1 MPEGFEFPFTQQLW
15 LPLQIDIDALGRSD
29 GPNMFMVGRLSDGV
43 TMAQAQGDL
52 DRIMRALGEE
62 YPETNEGMTMIMG
75 LFVREL
81 IGYQITPFLFT
92 MLGAVSLVLVIACA
106 NVANLLLARASLR
119 SKEVAV
125 CSALGASRARVF
137 GQLLVEAAMIA
148 SLGAMVGIGLA
159 KVGVDLFNQ
168 TLAALPGGPPFW
180 FDIGIDPDVLVFVVG
195 LTLAASLLSG
205 VLPAAQA
212 SGADM
217 NEVLK
222 DATRGGSS
230 LRIGKLSRS
239 LVVVEVAFSCALL
252 VAAGL
257 MVRSVTNLANVD
269 YAFEPDGLLIAQ
281 VALPSADYT
290 RCGEPPTIL
299 SGVG

>member
-1 MPEGFEFPFTQQLW
+1 
-15 LPLQIDIDALGRSD
+15 
-29 GPNMFMVGRLSDGV
+29 
-43 TMAQAQGDL
+43 
-52 DRIMRALGEE
+52 
-62 YPETNEGMTMIMG
+62 
-75 LFVREL
+75 
-81 IGYQITPFLFT
+81 
-92 MLGAVSLVLVIACA
+92 
-106 NVANLLLARASLR
+106 
-119 SKEVAV
+119 
-125 CSALGASRARVF
+125 
-137 GQLLVEAAMIA
+137 
-148 SLGAMVGIGLA
+148 
-159 KVGVDLFNQ
+159 
-168 TLAALPGGPPFW
+168 
-180 FDIGIDPDVLVFVVG
+180 
-195 LTLAASLLSG
+195 
-205 VLPAAQA
+205 
-212 SGADM
+212 M